1 MATEDDNKGPTI
13 PEGVPHADQ
22 PIALEYYL
30 GAALALALKQE
41 ETEIATALV
50 RCIEFRLQGGEGMS
64 PEDVRVTR
72 EVIADARKR
81 LAEATT
87 ETRRRVPK

>member
-1 MATEDDNKGPTI
+1 MATDDSKL

-22 PIALEYYL
+22 PIALDYYL
-30 GAALALALKQE
+30 GAALALALQQG

-50 RCIEFRLQGGEGMS
+50 RIVEFRLKEGAGMS

-72 EVIADARKR
+72 EVLADARKR
-81 LAEATT
+81 LAEAPT
-87 ETRRRVPK
+87 ETRRRSLPG

>member
-1 MATEDDNKGPTI
+1 MATDESNKATAI

-30 GAALALALKQE
+30 GAALALALKQG

-50 RCIEFRLQGGEGMS
+50 RIVEFRLKDGAGMS
-64 PEDVRVTR
+64 PDDVRVTR
-72 EVIADARKR
+72 EVIADAHAR
-81 LAEATT
+81 LKEATT
-87 ETRRRVPK
+87 ATRRRVPE